1 MQNYTITQ
9 ECTVRPATEADLP
22 AIVAIYND
30 VIATSTAIFSDAPVT
45 LESRRAWAQERFDK
59 GYPLLVAEDESGVL
73 GLATF
78 GDFRSFPGYRYS
90 VEHSV
95 HVRADTR
102 GRGLGTVLVKAL
114 FEPAI
119 ALGKHVMI
127 GGIDADNT
135 ASITFHQKL
144 GFVESG
150 RMAEV
155 GRKGGKWLNLV
166 FMQKILD
173 APGAARPD

>member
-1 MQNYTITQ
+1 MTGYTL
-9 ECTVRPATEADLP
+9 RAATAADLP
-22 AIVAIYND
+22 AIVAIYNE
-30 VIATSTAIFSDAPVT
+30 VIANSTAIFSDTPVT
-45 LESRRAWAQERFDK
+45 LENRRAWFQDRVEK
-59 GYPLLVAEDESGVL
+59 NYPLLVAEDAAGVL

-78 GDFRSFPGYRYS
+78 GDFRSFPGYRYT

-95 HVRADTR
+95 HVRADAR
-102 GRGLGTVLVKAL
+102 GRGIGKRLVEAL
-114 FEPAI
+114 FAPAL
-119 ALGKHVMI
+119 ALGKHVMV
-127 GGIDADNT
+127 GGIDADNA
-135 ASITFHQKL
+135 ASIAFHQRL

-155 GRKGGKWLNLV
+155 GRKGGRWLNLV

>member
-1 MQNYTITQ
+1 MTGYTL
-9 ECTVRPATEADLP
+9 RAATAADLP
-22 AIVAIYND
+22 AIVAIYNE
-30 VIATSTAIFSDAPVT
+30 VIANSTAIFSDTPVT
-45 LESRRAWAQERFDK
+45 LENRRAWFQDRVDK
-59 GYPLLVAEDESGVL
+59 NYPLLVAEDATGVL

-78 GDFRSFPGYRYS
+78 GDFRSFPGYRYT

-95 HVRADTR
+95 HVRADAR
-102 GRGLGTVLVKAL
+102 GRGIGKRLVEAL
-114 FEPAI
+114 FAPAL
-119 ALGKHVMI
+119 ALGKHVMV
-127 GGIDADNT
+127 GGIDADNA
-135 ASITFHQKL
+135 ASIAFHQRL

-155 GRKGGKWLNLV
+155 GRKGGRWLNLV

>member
-1 MQNYTITQ
+1 MKQDFTLRAA
-9 ECTVRPATEADLP
+9 TVDDLP

-30 VIATSTAIFSDAPVT
+30 VIASSTAIFTDTPVT
-45 LESRRAWAQERFDK
+45 LANRRDWFDERVAK
-59 GYPLLVAEDESGVL
+59 GYPLLVAVDDSGVL

-102 GRGLGTVLVKAL
+102 GRGVGVALMLAL
-114 FEPAI
+114 FEPAR

-127 GGIDADNT
+127 GGIDADNV
-135 ASITFHQKL
+135 ASIRFHQKL
-144 GFVESG
+144 GFTEVG
-150 RMAEV
+150 RMPEV
-155 GRKGGKWLNLV
+155 GRKGGQWLGLV
-166 FMQKILD
+166 FMQRLLD
-173 APGAARPD
+173 EPGAPRAD